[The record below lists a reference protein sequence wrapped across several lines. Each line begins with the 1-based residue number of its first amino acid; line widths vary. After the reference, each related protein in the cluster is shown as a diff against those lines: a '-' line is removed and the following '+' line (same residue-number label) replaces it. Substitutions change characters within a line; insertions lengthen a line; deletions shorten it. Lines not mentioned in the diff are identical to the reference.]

1 MTKLRK
7 SFALDICFLHGK
19 SLSLSLRNTFFQC
32 YWSRKHGLLSCD
44 PWKYV
49 FIHTLHVVIDF
60 WVIIN
65 LKQKK
70 ITTIP
75 ILINISQQWNTGRL
89 CQVQLHFPV
98 NLLDV
103 QTFIGLVGIE
113 TEGVPSANT
122 RTERM
127 GGTGCRNILK
137 PTCKIRIFCSL
148 TQGWVQCRLIHGDL
162 QTWIY
167 DSMRVS
173 RARQKRHAT
182 QPFTTKKW
190 H

>member
-1 MTKLRK
+1 MDYYHVILE
-7 SFALDICFLHGK
+7 
-19 SLSLSLRNTFFQC
+19 NTF
-32 YWSRKHGLLSCD
+32 L
-44 PWKYV
+44 
-49 FIHTLHVVIDF
+49 FIHYTRWLISESLL
-60 WVIIN
+60 ISS
-65 LKQKK
+65 KKKK

-98 NLLDV
+98 NLSDV
-103 QTFIGLVGIE
+103 QTFIGLVDIE

-127 GGTGCRNILK
+127 GGTGCRNMLK